1 MDIEKIVKNSINEI
15 GTERAAGADDLRTLL
30 DADFLTDEIK
40 DSIYRRFTEDI
51 EEFINDFLARCD
63 DKNASKGMIYCSL
76 ESWQACIDDIGR
88 YYFKKNKY
96 LLDRHRKGGAYRE
109 DLLILVMEIY
119 EHFCRL
125 YRKQFFIYDCALFLG
140 INRDT
145 IYELSNKYSDMLK
158 KAHTMQ
164 ESSMRTALASG
175 RSNVTAMAILLNHD
189 YDYTRTTQ
197 VIHTSEQIKTADTL
211 PCLNDEKALKISYQN
226 QEEMQNLGDMM

>member
-1 MDIEKIVKNSINEI
+1 MDVERLITNTIEGFKD
-15 GTERAAGADDLRTLL
+15 GRAAGADDLRTLL
-30 DADFLTDEIK
+30 EADFLTDEIK

-51 EEFINDFLARCD
+51 EEFINDYLTRSE
-63 DKNASKGMIYCSL
+63 DKNARKGMIYCNL
-76 ESWQACIDDIGR
+76 ETWQACSDDIGR

-96 LLDRHRKGGAYRE
+96 LVESHRRGGAYRE
-109 DLLILVMEIY
+109 ELLILAMEVY

-125 YRKQFFIYDCALFLG
+125 YRKQFFIYDCAMFLG
-140 INRDT
+140 ITRET
-145 IYELSNKYSDMLK
+145 IYELSSKYSDMLK

-197 VIHTSEQIKTADTL
+197 VIHTTDKIKSADTL
-211 PCLNDEKALKISYQN
+211 PTLSIDEKTTSDAYQN
-226 QEEMQNLGDMM
+226 GENM

>member
-1 MDIEKIVKNSINEI
+1 MNIDRLITNNIEGFKD
-15 GTERAAGADDLRTLL
+15 GRAAGADDFRKLL
-30 DADFLTDEIK
+30 GADFLTDEIK
-40 DSIYRRFTEDI
+40 DSIYRRFKEDI
-51 EEFINDFLARCD
+51 EEFVNDFLLRSE
-63 DKNASKGMIYCSL
+63 DKNARKGMIYCNL
-76 ESWQACIDDIGR
+76 ETWQACADDIGR
-88 YYFKKNKY
+88 YYFKKHKY
-96 LLDRHRKGGAYRE
+96 LIDSHRKGGAYRE
-109 DLLILVMEIY
+109 ELLILAMEVY

-145 IYELSNKYSDMLK
+145 IYELSNKHADMLK

-197 VIHTSEQIKTADTL
+197 VIHTTEQIKNADTL
-211 PCLNDEKALKISYQN
+211 PCLNDEKTLKIGYQN
-226 QEEMQNLGDMM
+226 QEKIQNSSEMM

>member
-1 MDIEKIVKNSINEI
+1 MDIEKLVKNSINEI

-40 DSIYRRFTEDI
+40 DSIYRRFTKDI

-109 DLLILVMEIY
+109 DLLILAMEIY

-197 VIHTSEQIKTADTL
+197 VIHTSEQIKSADTL
-211 PCLNDEKALKISYQN
+211 PCLNDEKTLKISDQR
-226 QEEMQNLGDMM
+226 QGKMQNLGDMM

>member
-1 MDIEKIVKNSINEI
+1 MNIDRLITNTIEGFKD
-15 GTERAAGADDLRTLL
+15 GRAAGADDFRKLL
-30 DADFLTDEIK
+30 GADFLTDEIK
-40 DSIYRRFTEDI
+40 DSIYRRFKEDI
-51 EEFINDFLARCD
+51 EEFVNDFLSRSE
-63 DKNASKGMIYCSL
+63 DKNARKGMIYCNL
-76 ESWQACIDDIGR
+76 ETWQACADDIGR

-96 LLDRHRKGGAYRE
+96 LLDSHRKGGAYRE
-109 DLLILVMEIY
+109 ELLILAMEVY

-145 IYELSNKYSDMLK
+145 IYELSNKHADMLK

-197 VIHTSEQIKTADTL
+197 VIHTTEQIKSADTL
-211 PCLNDEKALKISYQN
+211 PCLNDEKTLKIGYQN
-226 QEEMQNLGDMM
+226 QEKIQNSSEMM

>member
-1 MDIEKIVKNSINEI
+1 MDIERLITNTIEGFKD
-15 GTERAAGADDLRTLL
+15 GRAAGADDLRTLL
-30 DADFLTDEIK
+30 EADFLTDEIK

-51 EEFINDFLARCD
+51 EEFINDYLTRSE
-63 DKNASKGMIYCSL
+63 DKNARKGMIYCNL
-76 ESWQACIDDIGR
+76 ETWQACADDIGR

-96 LLDRHRKGGAYRE
+96 LVESHRRGGAYRE
-109 DLLILVMEIY
+109 ELLILAMEVY

-125 YRKQFFIYDCALFLG
+125 YRKQFFIYDCAMFLG
-140 INRDT
+140 ITRET

-197 VIHTSEQIKTADTL
+197 VIHTTDKIKSADTL
-211 PCLNDEKALKISYQN
+211 PTLSIDEKTTSDAYQN
-226 QEEMQNLGDMM
+226 GENM

>member
-1 MDIEKIVKNSINEI
+1 MNVDRLITNTIEGFK
-15 GTERAAGADDLRTLL
+15 GGRAAGADDLRTLL
-30 DADFLTDEIK
+30 EADLLTDEIK
-40 DSIYRRFTEDI
+40 DSIYRRFKEDI
-51 EEFINDFLARCD
+51 EVFINDFLACSE
-63 DKNASKGMIYCSL
+63 DKNAKKGMLYCNL
-76 ESWQACIDDIGR
+76 ETWQACADDIGR

-96 LLDRHRKGGAYRE
+96 LIDSHRKGGAYRE
-109 DLLILVMEIY
+109 DLLILAMEVY

-140 INRDT
+140 ISRDT
-145 IYELSNKYSDMLK
+145 IYKLNTTYTDILK

-197 VIHTSEQIKTADTL
+197 VVHTIDKIKSADSL
-211 PCLNDEKALKISYQN
+211 PMLNFDGKTKIIDS
-226 QEEMQNLGDMM
+226 QERTNM

>member
-1 MDIEKIVKNSINEI
+1 MNVDRMITNTIEGFKD
-15 GTERAAGADDLRTLL
+15 GRAAGADDLRTLL
-30 DADFLTDEIK
+30 EADFLTDEIK
-40 DSIYRRFTEDI
+40 DSIYRRFKEDI
-51 EEFINDFLARCD
+51 ETFINDFLARSE
-63 DKNASKGMIYCSL
+63 DKNAKKGMLYCNL
-76 ESWQACIDDIGR
+76 ETWQACADDIGR
-88 YYFKKNKY
+88 YYFKQNKY
-96 LLDRHRKGGAYRE
+96 LVDSQRKGGAYRE
-109 DLLILVMEIY
+109 DLLILAMEVY

-145 IYELSNKYSDMLK
+145 IYELNNKHADMLK

-197 VIHTSEQIKTADTL
+197 VIHTTDKTKSADAL
-211 PCLNDEKALKISYQN
+211 PILGDEKPLIIDTRN
-226 QEEMQNLGDMM
+226 MEEM